1 MPAKQDK
8 NRQGKSSNS
17 RQLASTRHK
26 ARHYAVQGLYQWQLN
41 RSAVNEI
48 EAQFRVEY
56 NMKGVDLG
64 YFHELLSEGSRQSVE
79 LDEIIAPLTNDRSIE
94 ELDPVT
100 LSLLRMSVYELRE
113 RIDVPYRV
121 VINEAINLAKK
132 FGPEDSQKFVNG
144 VLDKAV
150 KDLRAIEIA
159 ADNKGRS

>member
-1 MPAKQDK
+1 MSNKQE
-8 NRQGKSSNS
+8 N

-41 RSAVNEI
+41 RAAINEI
-48 EAQFRVEY
+48 EAQFRVDY

-64 YFHELLSEGSRQSVE
+64 YFHELLAGASRSAE
-79 LDEIIAPLTNDRSIE
+79 ALDEIIKPLAKDRSLD

-100 LSLLRMSVYELRE
+100 LSLLRMSLYELQE

-121 VINEAINLAKK
+121 VIHEAVNLAKK

-144 VLDKAV
+144 ILDKAAR
-150 KDLRAIEIA
+150 DLRAIEVNA
-159 ADNKGRS
+159 EANTKS

>member
-1 MPAKQDK
+1 MSRQDRSKGSGK
-8 NRQGKSSNS
+8 NNDS

-26 ARHYAVQGLYQWQLN
+26 ARHYAVQALYQWQLN
-41 RSAVNEI
+41 RSSVSEI

-56 NMKGVDLG
+56 NMKGVDIA
-64 YFHELLSEGSRQSVE
+64 YFHELLAEGSKASGE
-79 LDEIIAPLTNDRSIE
+79 LDEIMIPLLNDRKLD

-100 LSLLRMSVYELRE
+100 LSLLRMSLYELRE

-150 KDLRAIEIA
+150 QDLRAIEVE
-159 ADNKGRS
+159 ADAKVKP